1 MEMIGRRLE
10 AELELFIMDCHALS
24 KDGIIS
30 KSEEIVM
37 KRKIYK
43 SLRWLLKQ
51 EPDQCQILLYTG
63 HILENAYRFIQ
74 DQKEPISLSS
84 AAVWDRPLELALK
97 KWMWAIEN
105 GTCST

>member
-1 MEMIGRRLE
+1 MEMIWRRLE

-74 DQKEPISLSS
+74 DQKEEEE
-84 AAVWDRPLELALK
+84 PLEVALK

>member
-74 DQKEPISLSS
+74 DQKEEEE
-84 AAVWDRPLELALK
+84 PLELALK

>member
-51 EPDQCQILLYTG
+51 EPDQC
-63 HILENAYRFIQ
+63 RFCCIQ
-74 DQKEPISLSS
+74 DTFWKM
-84 AAVWDRPLELALK
+84 RTALYRIK
-97 KWMWAIEN
+97 KKRKSPWNWL
-105 GTCST
+105 